1 MTAYLARKLVATTAL
16 LLGLSLVLF
25 LFLLPLAARASIVNR
40 PHCVSLVSSCASA
53 PHEGAYDDWKEGHG
67 LSGPWYERYADWL
80 WSAFR
85 GDLGER
91 MTPSY
96 DSVAANIAGALPAT
110 LAILLLAAV
119 IAALLGGGVGAFSAV
134 RRNEREGAV
143 FRGLTSVGGSIP
155 VFWLALLLVYLPL
168 WWWGWTPYA
177 RDWVSLTDDPLRHLA
192 IVIWPALV
200 LALALVPLT
209 ARGVRAL
216 MRDALDS
223 GYARTARAKGLPERR
238 VIRGHAF
245 RNALIPVVA
254 RIGPRAGALLGGV
267 VLTEVVFGIP
277 GLGLLVVEA
286 GIGQDYP
293 LMLGVVMVFAVLL
306 VLAGLAGDIVRALAD
321 PQLRTPAWPGNGP
334 SRPAS
339 PPRLLRAV
347 PSTRPQA

>member
-1 MTAYLARKLVATTAL
+1 MTAYLVRKLLAATAL
-16 LLGLSLVLF
+16 LLGLSF
-25 LFLLPLAARASIVNR
+25 ILFLLIYADVGRDDLYWCSASSSTIDGDYCARAEE
-40 PHCVSLVSSCASA
+40 H
-53 PHEGAYDDWKEGHG
+53 YG
-67 LSGPWYERYADWL
+67 LNAPWYERYADWL

-96 DSVAANIAGALPAT
+96 DSVAANIGGALPAT

-119 IAALLGGGVGAFSAV
+119 IAALLGGGVGALAAV

-155 VFWLALLLVYLPL
+155 VFWLALLLLYLPL

-192 IVIWPALV
+192 IVIWPALALV
-200 LALALVPLT
+200 LALAALT
-209 ARGVRAL
+209 ARGVRVS
-216 MRDALDS
+216 MRAALDS
-223 GYARTARAKGLPERR
+223 GYARTAHAKGFAARR

-245 RNALIPVVA
+245 RNALISVVA
-254 RIGPRAGALLGGV
+254 LSGPQTGVLLSGV
-267 VLTEVVFGIP
+267 VLTELVFGIP
-277 GLGLLVVEA
+277 GLGYLVFEA

-293 LMLGVVMVFAVLL
+293 LMLGVVMVFAVLMA
-306 VLAGLAGDIVRALAD
+306 LAGLVGDVVRALAD
-321 PQLRTPAWPGNGP
+321 PRLRTLAWPGSGP

-339 PPRLLRAV
+339 PLRMLRAAPTV
-347 PSTRPQA
+347 RPRA

>member
-1 MTAYLARKLVATTAL
+1 MTAYLARKLVAATAL
-16 LLGLSLVLF
+16 LLGLSFIFF
-25 LFLLPLAARASIVNR
+25 LLLLPLAARAAIVNR

-67 LSGPWYERYADWL
+67 LSGPLYERYADWL

-119 IAALLGGGVGAFSAV
+119 IAALLGGGVGALSAV

-143 FRGLTSVGGSIP
+143 FRGLTSAGASIP
-155 VFWLALLLVYLPL
+155 VFWLGLLLVHLPL

-177 RDWVSLTDDPLRHLA
+177 QDWVGLTDDPLRHLA
-192 IVIWPALV
+192 IVIWPALA

-209 ARGVRAL
+209 ARGVRAS

-223 GYARTARAKGLPERR
+223 GYALTARARGLAERR
-238 VIRGHAF
+238 VIRGHVF
-245 RNALIPVVA
+245 RNALIPVIA
-254 RIGPRAGALLGGV
+254 LGGPWAGALLGGV
-267 VLTEVVFGIP
+267 VLAEPVFGIP
-277 GLGLLVVEA
+277 GLGSLAFEA
-286 GIGQDYP
+286 ALYQDYP
-293 LMLGVVMVFAVLL
+293 LVLGTVMVFAVLL
-306 VLAGLAGDIVRALAD
+306 VLAGLVGDVARALAD
-321 PQLRTPAWPGNGP
+321 PRLRTPAWPGNGS
-334 SRPAS
+334 SRPTS
-339 PPRLLRAV
+339 LLRMLRAV
-347 PSTRPQA
+347 PTTRPQA